1 MLIDSDGDKESLQGA
16 RMAAKNNDTHSNSS
30 DGSSMS
36 MLEET
41 SVKQVISDS
50 DHPSVEEEEY
60 SDTLTMGVHTKIGS
74 AMSVG
79 ESAKGQFAAALLRLQ
94 MDLDTTNRR
103 LNGLESKLDA
113 AISSKPRNERV
124 RETEARRDRFLSRD
138 NMYTLIYLS
147 WPLVVFLTMRAIE
160 RRSLARK

>member
-1 MLIDSDGDKESLQGA
+1 
-16 RMAAKNNDTHSNSS
+16 MAAKNNDTHSNSS
-30 DGSSMS
+30 GGSSMS

-41 SVKQVISDS
+41 SVKQVLSDS

-60 SDTLTMGVHTKIGS
+60 SDTLTMGVHSKIGGE
-74 AMSVG
+74 MSVG
-79 ESAKGQFAAALLRLQ
+79 ESAKGQFASALLRLQ
-94 MDLDTTNRR
+94 IDLDATNRR

-113 AISSKPRNERV
+113 ALSSKPRNERV
-124 RETEARRDRFLSRD
+124 KGTEARRDRLLSRD